1 MEPDMDQQPRYAT
14 QTAELE
20 TMPSHRVSTDESF
33 RFLIVDDQA
42 LVRFGLS
49 LALQQHYTGASVTE
63 SGSLTDALRQIRS
76 GPNLTAI
83 LYDLNLD
90 DSDGLDGLTAI
101 LEAAGDVPLIVVS
114 GSGDGGTIASCI
126 RAGARAFVH
135 KGCEMAVLEQALP
148 IVLSGGIFAPAVP
161 IGHSHGP
168 IRIPL
173 SSTPPQPKE
182 FNPVDGLTDR
192 QRQVLCLLLDGQS
205 NKEIAR
211 ALGVLEGTIKVHL
224 RTVMQR
230 LGVRNRTQLA
240 LAAVKAGVV
249 SSANASSDRSLGKNG
264 HRSAW
269 P

>member
-1 MEPDMDQQPRYAT
+1 MDQLTRYAT
-14 QTAELE
+14 QPADPQTAL
-20 TMPSHRVSTDESF
+20 PQDVSAGESF
-33 RFLIVDDQA
+33 RFLIVEDQA

-49 LALQQHYTGASVTE
+49 LTLQHHYPGASVAE
-63 SGSLTDALRQIRS
+63 AGSLAGALHQMKS
-76 GPNLTAI
+76 EPDLAAI

-101 LEAAGDVPLIVVS
+101 LKAAGDVPLIVVS
-114 GSGDGGTIASCI
+114 GSGDGGLVASCI

-135 KGCEMAVLEQALP
+135 KGCEMAVLAQALP
-148 IVLSGGIFAPAVP
+148 IALSGGIFAPALP
-161 IGHSHGP
+161 ASHSHGS

-173 SSTPPQPKE
+173 SSAPSQPKD

-240 LAAVKAGVV
+240 LAAAKAGVV
-249 SSANASSDRSLGKNG
+249 SSANAASDRGLGKNS
-264 HRSAW
+264 HRPTWS
-269 P
+269 

>member
-1 MEPDMDQQPRYAT
+1 MDQQARYDA
-14 QTAELE
+14 QPEE
-20 TMPSHRVSTDESF
+20 SEIMPSHRVSTTESF

-49 LALQQHYTGASVTE
+49 LALQQHYAGASVAEAGTL
-63 SGSLTDALRQIRS
+63 SGALHQLKS
-76 GPNLTAI
+76 EPDLTAI

-114 GSGDGGTIASCI
+114 GSGDGGTVASCI

-135 KGCEMAVLEQALP
+135 KGCEMKVLEQALP

-161 IGHSHGP
+161 AGHNHGP

-173 SSTPPQPKE
+173 SSTPPLPKE

-249 SSANASSDRSLGKNG
+249 SSVQEQHGRNPSRNVYQ
-264 HRSAW
+264 SAK
-269 P
+269 